1 MKTKV
6 GDWLKGKEI
15 SYGTP
20 EEFKIRK
27 EGGEPPNV
35 PDSGAAPRGASQDIP
50 GGTGRPVGDREAKE
64 ILANRTQGT
73 AEAGTGDMPDAT
85 ETPPLRPST
94 DQPSTEAAIKTLV
107 QDWDDQNNR
116 DDQSYRKTEKRE
128 LPDKDSPPKLHGE
141 RMPKNSEGVVPSD
154 RGKDDDH

>member
-27 EGGEPPNV
+27 AGGAPPDV
-35 PDSGAAPRGASQDIP
+35 ADSGAAPRGARQDI
-50 GGTGRPVGDREAKE
+50 TARQADE

-73 AEAGTGDMPDAT
+73 PEAGTDGMPGEAH
-85 ETPPLRPST
+85 PGPVRPST
-94 DQPSTEAAIKTLV
+94 DQPSTEAAIRTLTR
-107 QDWDDQNNR
+107 DWQDQNNR
-116 DDQSYRKTEKRE
+116 DDQSYRKPPKRD
-128 LPDKDSPPKLHGE
+128 LPGKDAPPKLHGD
-141 RMPKNSEGVVPSD
+141 RMAKRSQGVAPSD
-154 RGKDDDH
+154 RGEDDH

>member
-20 EEFKIRK
+20 DEFKIRK
-27 EGGEPPNV
+27 EGGAPPDV
-35 PDSGAAPRGASQDIP
+35 PDSGAAPKGASQNI
-50 GGTGRPVGDREAKE
+50 GAKSRDAEE

-73 AEAGTGDMPDAT
+73 AEAGTGDMPDEAH
-85 ETPPLRPST
+85 PGPVRPST
-94 DQPSTEAAIKTLV
+94 DQPSTEVAIKTLI

-116 DDQSYRKTEKRE
+116 DDVSYRKTEKRE
-128 LPDKDSPPKLHGE
+128 LPDKDAPPKLHGE
-141 RMPKNSEGVVPSD
+141 RMPKNSKGVVPSD
-154 RGKDDDH
+154 RGEDDH

>member
-20 EEFKIRK
+20 EEFKVRK
-27 EGGEPPNV
+27 EGGEPPETTDDGGA
-35 PDSGAAPRGASQDIP
+35 PSGANQPIGANQPHGES
-50 GGTGRPVGDREAKE
+50 REEEK

-73 AEAGTGDMPDAT
+73 PAAGTEGMPDEAH
-85 ETPPLRPST
+85 PGPVRPST
-94 DQPSTEAAIKTLV
+94 DQPSTEAAIKTLT

-116 DDQSYRKTEKRE
+116 DDVSYRHPKKRE
-128 LPDKDSPPKLHGE
+128 LPDKDTPPKLHGD
-141 RMPKNSEGVVPSD
+141 RMPKDAEGVEPSD
-154 RGKDDDH
+154 RGEEDDH

>member
-27 EGGEPPNV
+27 EGGEPPDV
-35 PDSGAAPRGASQDIP
+35 PDSGAAPKGATQNIRAENKDA
-50 GGTGRPVGDREAKE
+50 EE
-64 ILANRTQGT
+64 ILSNRTQGT
-73 AEAGTGDMPDAT
+73 AEAGTGDMPDEAH
-85 ETPPLRPST
+85 PGPVRPST
-94 DQPSTEAAIKTLV
+94 DQPSTEAAIKTLI

-128 LPDKDSPPKLHGE
+128 LPDKDTPPKLHGE
-141 RMPKNSEGVVPSD
+141 RMPKDAEQVTPSD
-154 RGKDDDH
+154 RGEDDH